1 MTSPGSSPGSAPTRC
16 GYVGIVGRP
25 NVGKST
31 LLNHLVGQKISITS
45 DRPQTTRHNLLGIH
59 TEGSD
64 QIIYVDTPG
73 QHGTERRALNRLMNR
88 HARSVLA
95 DVDVLVMLVEAGR
108 WKADDDLVLDRL
120 ARERGFEDGR
130 APILVLN
137 KTDLVQ
143 PKERL
148 LPFMEACAR
157 RAPFAEIIPTSAS
170 NGYNLD
176 RLLACIRERLPE
188 AVHLFPAD
196 QVTDRSERFLI
207 AEIVREK
214 VMRRVGDELP
224 HQITVGIERYVE
236 EENRVHIH
244 CQILVERD
252 GQKAIVVGHKGERLK
267 QAGIEARHEVERLLD
282 KHVRIELWVKV
293 KGGWSDDDRM
303 LRQLGYED

>member
-1 MTSPGSSPGSAPTRC
+1 MSVTTRC

-59 TEGSD
+59 TEGND

-73 QHGTERRALNRLMNR
+73 QHGTEKRALNRLMNR

-95 DVDVLVMLVEAGR
+95 DVDVLIMVVEAGR

-120 ARERGFEDGR
+120 SQERGFEQGR
-130 APILVLN
+130 APLLVLN
-137 KTDLVQ
+137 KVDLVH
-143 PKERL
+143 PKEKL
-148 LPFMEACAR
+148 LPFMQACAA
-157 RAPFAEIIPTSAS
+157 RAPFAELIPVSAS
-170 NGYNLD
+170 GGTNLD
-176 RLLACIRERLPE
+176 RLLSCIRERLPE

-196 QVTDRSERFLI
+196 QITDRSERFLI

-236 EENRVHIH
+236 EADRVHIH
-244 CQILVERD
+244 CQILVERE

-267 QAGIEARHEVERLLD
+267 QAGIEARRDVERLLD
-282 KHVRIELWVKV
+282 KHVRLDLWVKV

>member
-1 MTSPGSSPGSAPTRC
+1 MTTPEPTPTRC

-45 DRPQTTRHNLLGIH
+45 DRPQTTRHNLLGIQ
-59 TEGSD
+59 TEGTD

-95 DVDVLVMLVEAGR
+95 DVDVLVMVVEAGR

-120 ARERGFEDGR
+120 ARERGFEAGK
-130 APILVLN
+130 AAILALN
-137 KTDLVQ
+137 KIDLVQ

-157 RAPFAEIIPTSAS
+157 RAPFAEIIPVAAS

-282 KHVRIELWVKV
+282 KHVRLELWVKV